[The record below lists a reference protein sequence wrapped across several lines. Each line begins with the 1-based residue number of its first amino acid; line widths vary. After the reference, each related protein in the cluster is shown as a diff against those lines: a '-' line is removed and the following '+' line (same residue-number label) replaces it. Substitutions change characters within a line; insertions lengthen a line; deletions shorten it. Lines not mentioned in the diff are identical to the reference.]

1 MIGFCLRLFRS
12 IKAGVLHLHSQR
24 CDDNKGKK
32 KKVIVKKKLL
42 MSSECYFHFS
52 IIILNIVYLTL
63 QFHLMFSFYRGDVSS
78 PGYFHVAAVGV

>member
-1 MIGFCLRLFRS
+1 MITK
-12 IKAGVLHLHSQR
+12 IKINQKEKSLKPLSR
-24 CDDNKGKK
+24 KK

-52 IIILNIVYLTL
+52 IVILNIVYLTL

>member
-1 MIGFCLRLFRS
+1 MITK
-12 IKAGVLHLHSQR
+12 IKINQKEKSLKPLSR
-24 CDDNKGKK
+24 KK
-32 KKVIVKKKLL
+32 KKVIVKKKQL

-52 IIILNIVYLTL
+52 IVILNIVYLTL

>member
-1 MIGFCLRLFRS
+1 MITK
-12 IKAGVLHLHSQR
+12 IKINQKEKSLKPLSR
-24 CDDNKGKK
+24 K

-63 QFHLMFSFYRGDVSS
+63 QFHLMFPFYRGDVSS